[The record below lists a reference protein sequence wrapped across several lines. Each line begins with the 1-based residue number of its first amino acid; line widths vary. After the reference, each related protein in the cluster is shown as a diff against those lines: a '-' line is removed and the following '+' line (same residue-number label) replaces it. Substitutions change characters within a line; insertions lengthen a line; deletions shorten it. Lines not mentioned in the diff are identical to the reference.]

1 MRPGTTEPGPD
12 QRELETRIGLQV
24 ERIKRAG
31 RERPTLLGQSVFLG
45 TVGVLLVAPIVAG
58 AFLGR
63 WLDEKMPGYTVGW
76 TVSMIFLGVV
86 IGAYNVY
93 LFIRER

>member
-1 MRPGTTEPGPD
+1 MKPD
-12 QRELETRIGLQV
+12 AAGGEAERRELETRVGRQV
-24 ERIKRAG
+24 ERIKRAD

-45 TVGVLLVAPIVAG
+45 TIGVLFVIPIVAG

-76 TVSMIFLGVV
+76 TVSLILLGVV
-86 IGAYNVY
+86 IGAYNVF
-93 LFIRER
+93 LFVRE

>member
-1 MRPGTTEPGPD
+1 MRRDMTGRLTEQD
-12 QRELETRIGLQV
+12 ELETRVGLQA
-24 ERIKRAG
+24 ERMERAG

-45 TVGVLLVAPIVAG
+45 TIGVLLVVPIVAG

>member
-1 MRPGTTEPGPD
+1 MRPGTTEPGSD

-24 ERIKRAG
+24 ERIERAG
-31 RERPTLLGQSVFLG
+31 RDRPTLLGQSVFLG

-63 WLDEKMPGYTVGW
+63 WLDEKMSGYTFGW